1 MGYVKDKACS
11 TAKVEPLHYEEL
23 KEQYILDTKVVVEM
37 EDVPLDLIMN
47 WDHTGINIV
56 PGCPW
61 TIEEKGAK
69 SVDCVRLDDKRQITT
84 VICATISGIFL
95 PFQVIYEGKRAASLP
110 RYSFPEKWNVT
121 YTPNHWSNETWSI
134 LLRQYC
140 LMLKENGVS

>member
-47 WDHTGINIV
+47 WDHTVV

-84 VICATISGIFL
+84 VICATISGIF
-95 PFQVIYEGKRAASLP
+95 FCHFRSFMKAKEQQVCQGIPSL
-110 RYSFPEKWNVT
+110 K
-121 YTPNHWSNETWSI
+121 
-134 LLRQYC
+134 
-140 LMLKENGVS
+140 NGM